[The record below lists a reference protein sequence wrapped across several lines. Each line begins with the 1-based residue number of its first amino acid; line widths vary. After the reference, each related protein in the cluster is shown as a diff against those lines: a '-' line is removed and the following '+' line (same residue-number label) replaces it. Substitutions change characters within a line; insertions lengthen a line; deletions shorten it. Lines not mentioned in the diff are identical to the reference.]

1 MCVMPFGPRENFPP
15 SNEGEVRVTS
25 EEGQT
30 YKYTKYSLIV
40 FFPLLSSPLLPFF
53 PVNAERSETLYLF
66 SEDPH
71 PPFRLLGIYLVLREE
86 NRQGERYQKL

>member
-1 MCVMPFGPRENFPP
+1 
-15 SNEGEVRVTS
+15 
-25 EEGQT
+25 
-30 YKYTKYSLIV
+30 
-40 FFPLLSSPLLPFF
+40 
-53 PVNAERSETLYLF
+53 LYLF